1 MLNTK
6 FIKFSFNFVLN
17 LTKFSFDFF
26 SRVMNV
32 NSNFLNS
39 MIIVSSFSLKI
50 ITFMSI
56 IIYKSISKIQQKL
69 QKTTKFFSNIWSDS
83 NDTINIFKKNW
94 MFINII
100 SNVKFDLFRVYSFD
114 SQNKKFVNKKF
125 DKFYVEKKFRW
136 TTKPTFYKFSI
147 FVIWKIIHFS
157 NENLIKK
164 TKQW

>member
-1 MLNTK
+1 MQIRLCWICIFRHPKVYFNK
-6 FIKFSFNFVLN
+6 KIWWNNMSKAYFCYIFFVSFCWIFQV
-17 LTKFSFDFF
+17 
-26 SRVMNV
+26 
-32 NSNFLNS
+32 
-39 MIIVSSFSLKI
+39 
-50 ITFMSI
+50 
-56 IIYKSISKIQQKL
+56 QQKL
-69 QKTTKFFSNIWSDS
+69 KKTTNAFWNIWND
-83 NDTINIFKKNW
+83 NDDTINIFKKNW